1 MPQRFAVRY
10 NRWLLPLLWA
20 LGLGPRQAIVALS
33 ENELLVQMGWAFRAR
48 IPRHTIAQARRRGPI
63 WYTAGAHS
71 TLSGRWIINA
81 SAQGIVALTLTVP
94 CPARTLGIP
103 IRFQRLDIGLQEP
116 EAFLVAL
123 GTLPSDA

>member
-33 ENELLVQMGWAFRAR
+33 ANELLVQMGWAFRAR

-71 TLSGRWIINA
+71 TFTGRWIINA
-81 SAQGIVALTLTVP
+81 SAQGIVALTLTTP
-94 CPARTLGIP
+94 CPARTVGIP

-116 EAFLVAL
+116 EVFLLAL
-123 GTLPSDA
+123 GSLPSDA

>member
-10 NRWLLPLLWA
+10 SRWLLPLLWA
-20 LGLGPRQAIVALS
+20 LGLGPRQAFVLLS
-33 ENELLVQMGWAFRAR
+33 DAELVVQMGWAFRAC
-48 IPRHTIAQARRRGPI
+48 IPRYTIAQARRRGPI

-71 TLSGRWIINA
+71 TFSGRWIINA
-81 SAQGIVALTLTVP
+81 STQGIVALRLTVP

-103 IRFQRLDIGLQEP
+103 IHFQRLDIGLEEP

-123 GTLPSDA
+123 GGPPSDA